1 MTVTPSPATVRK
13 GSNVTLTAIL
23 QDASGNTLG
32 LTGRVVTWSSSDT
45 SKATVSS
52 TGVVHGV
59 AEGTAVITATSE
71 GKSGTSTV
79 TVTK

>member
-1 MTVTPSPATVRK
+1 
-13 GSNVTLTAIL
+13 
-23 QDASGNTLG
+23 
-32 LTGRVVTWSSSDT
+32 
-45 SKATVSS
+45 
-52 TGVVHGV
+52 VHGV